1 MSDETKKVPAAGNDE
16 APSAEITVNSDDT
29 ASVTEVQ
36 DVISR
41 RLTAEHLQELRNSA
55 ISDEVIAECGVYS
68 ATEPSQLPEPLKWIA
83 ERPNTLPA
91 LVYPFDEPDKGTTWQ
106 VKPQPGSIRKKSDKG
121 RALKYV
127 MPSKEQH
134 FGPTFCPRR
143 AINGETRRVVVVEGT
158 KQALA
163 VVSATD
169 EETAV
174 YCIPGIQSWMGG
186 DSGPSAALQV
196 VDGFDTYVCA
206 DADAASNRLVYDAA
220 EKLGDTLE
228 GWGARTVRFVRVPG
242 IGKQGIDDVLAQV
255 ADASDRPRRV
265 QLWLDKAEKKP
276 ASKRPVMTD
285 KDRKARN
292 LAQLK
297 QEVEDDGAVVITSD
311 MLPTQARDI
320 VQKQLLDK
328 FAGRSWFKRNGELVQ
343 LVRLDSGEVVAKAVD
358 RPSLRDRA
366 DSVVR
371 CVSVTSNGG
380 AQVRSFDVTEADIM
394 LSADRV
400 AAFPALAGIISAP
413 VMTKGG
419 RFIVQD
425 GYDKESR
432 LYLDL
437 DPELRGM
444 SIPSRAPSADLV
456 QQAREFLEDAF
467 CDFPFEKPSDLTRA
481 LGLLLTHL
489 VRPAVAKAPMFL
501 VGANVA
507 GAGKGKLVE
516 TVTTIVR
523 GQPVQTKRFPDEET
537 EVDKVVVSQLRAG
550 ETHLVF
556 DEVRSLSSEVLC
568 MLLTAQS
575 YKGRILGRSEIASFE
590 NMLTVVALGNNPEV
604 SGDLGRRTIP
614 LMLESSYAH
623 PEDRIDFKH
632 PEGWVKDNRR
642 ELLAAAYTLILGWLG
657 AGSPAPSKPQ
667 AGVGSFESWYRIVG
681 GILEFAGRDDLLE
694 GVTARR
700 RNNNVAENAEK
711 AFLTWA
717 YDEMG
722 EEPFK
727 AFELVDAAAQVE
739 TAGGEVPLPLSK
751 EIAGLTAQQINARQ
765 MSMCL
770 REMVNRVHDDGCPT
784 VRDAGKHNHT
794 VLYRLEPNDGNNG
807 GPGGGG
813 GSAPTPPTA
822 PVGPVQA
829 PKQNQPADTDQSVIV
844 QEAND
849 EAASLAEKAASLC
862 KVVVFDLETDDAE
875 KLHVSG
881 PEFVR
886 LAGYSVDGGPV
897 QLTTDIAGEL
907 IPVLESADLIVGHN
921 IIQFDLAALER
932 GYGLDVDALLKE
944 GRVVDTLVAAR
955 LAWPKK
961 TDKDKY
967 DLSAVAARCGVDG
980 KLVSEGESVLKKLKR
995 KYGGYGAIPVD
1006 NEEYRRYLVEDV
1018 RATSEVWSV
1027 AGGKAL
1033 DAVGDRY
1040 FRYEMDVS
1048 RLLSRVEAQGVAID
1062 EDEARE
1068 QFAQLESRKSGV
1080 KIWLKETV
1088 GVVDNGKA
1096 APWASDKGKAALDKY
1111 VRDCGARLPRTEK
1124 GNLSVGK
1131 DAFASLA
1138 KQYPSNKALV
1148 ELAAKMKLL
1157 LETNPA
1163 QQVLEAKQ
1171 NGRVYPSI
1179 SADQA
1184 TGRLST
1190 KGPALNV
1197 FGSREKRLLDQRKM
1211 IVPDD
1216 STQSLISV
1224 DLSGIDARCMAAG
1237 SEDTEYAK
1245 LFARGVDV
1253 HTETAK
1259 RLFGD
1264 ASRRSEAKVVNH
1276 GINYGMG
1283 ARRLAE
1289 NLGTSERQAAGY
1301 LTAFNR
1307 DFYQL
1312 AEFKRGLE
1320 KDAVLNE
1327 CVRNGFGRLVGVART
1342 DARTKAAAFY
1352 GQSTARDVFLKGV
1365 LSLPREVQDMIRIFV
1380 HDEIVL
1386 SVPTERAEEIK
1397 QLVLEAFESVEL
1409 PTAGEVS
1416 THPVLLPKAGE
1427 VSVPVFADAAGPG
1440 DDWSQCK

>member
-16 APSAEITVNSDDT
+16 APSNEKSVNSNDT
-29 ASVTEVQ
+29 ASVTDVQ

-41 RLTAEHLQELRNSA
+41 RLTDEHLQELRSSA

-186 DSGPSAALQV
+186 ESGPSAALQV

-320 VQKQLLDK
+320 VQKQLVDK

-413 VMTKGG
+413 VMTKSG
-419 RFIVQD
+419 RFIIQD
-425 GYDKESR
+425 GYDKESK

-444 SIPSRAPSADLV
+444 TIPSRAPSADLV

-556 DEVRSLSSEVLC
+556 DEVRSLSSAVLC
-568 MLLTAQS
+568 MLLTSQS
-575 YKGRILGRSEIASFE
+575 YQGRILGRSEVAAFE

-614 LMLESSYAH
+614 LMLESPYAH

-727 AFELVDAAAQVE
+727 AFQLVDAAAQVE

-784 VRDAGKHNHT
+784 VREAGKHNHT
-794 VLYRLEPNDGNNG
+794 VLYRLEPNDGTGG
-807 GPGGGG
+807 GPGGSGG
-813 GSAPTPPTA
+813 PSPTPPTA

-829 PKQNQPADTDQSVIV
+829 PKQTQPVDADQTAHV
-844 QEAND
+844 QETKD
-849 EAASLAEKAASLC
+849 EAADSRQ
-862 KVVVFDLETDDAE
+862 VVTFDLETDDAE
-875 KLHVSG
+875 KLHISG

-886 LAGYSVDGGPV
+886 LAGYRVNDGPV
-897 QLTTDIAGEL
+897 HLTEDIAGEL
-907 IPVLESADLIVGHN
+907 IPVLKSADLIVGHN
-921 IIQFDLAALER
+921 VIQFDLAALER
-932 GYGLDVDALLKE
+932 GFGLDVEGLLKE
-944 GRVVDTLVAAR
+944 GKVVDTLVAAR

-961 TDKDKY
+961 NPGDKH

-995 KYGGYGAIPVD
+995 KYGGYGLIPVD
-1006 NEEYRRYLVEDV
+1006 NEEYRYYTIQDV
-1018 RATSEVWSV
+1018 RATSDVWPV
-1027 AGGKAL
+1027 AWSKAL
-1033 DAVGDRY
+1033 EAVGEEY
-1040 FRYEMDVS
+1040 LRYELEVS
-1048 RLLSRVEAQGVAID
+1048 RLLSRVEAQGVAVD
-1062 EDEARE
+1062 EDEVQR
-1068 QFAQLESRKSGV
+1068 QLDELTNQRRSVRT
-1080 KIWLKETV
+1080 WLAETV
-1088 GVVDNGKA
+1088 GVADKGD
-1096 APWASDKGKAALDKY
+1096 APWLADEGKAALDKY
-1111 VRDCGARLPRTEK
+1111 VRDCGARLPRTDK
-1124 GNLSVGK
+1124 GNLSISK

-1138 KQYPSNKALV
+1138 QQYPSNKALV
-1148 ELAAKMKLL
+1148 ELADKMKLL
-1157 LETNPA
+1157 LETSPA
-1163 QQVLEAKQ
+1163 QQVHKANQ
-1171 NGRVYPSI
+1171 DGRVYPSI
-1179 SADQA
+1179 SAGQA

-1197 FGSREKRLLDQRKM
+1197 FGSRGKRLLEQRKM

-1216 STQSLISV
+1216 SSQSLVSV

-1237 SEDTEYAK
+1237 SDDIEYAK
-1245 LFARGVDV
+1245 LFAPGVDV

-1264 ASRRSEAKVVNH
+1264 ASRRSDAKVVNH

-1283 ARRLAE
+1283 ARRLAK

-1307 DFYQL
+1307 DFYKL

-1320 KDAVLNE
+1320 REVVLNE
-1327 CVRNGFGRLVGVART
+1327 CVRNGFGRVVGVART
-1342 DARTKAAAFY
+1342 DAKTKAAAFY

-1409 PTAGEVS
+1409 PSSDG
-1416 THPVLLPKAGE
+1416 

-1440 DDWSQCK
+1440 DNWSQCK

>member
-1 MSDETKKVPAAGNDE
+1 MSDEIKKVPTEGNGG
-16 APSAEITVNSDDT
+16 ALSNEITVNSNDT
-29 ASVTEVQ
+29 APVADVQ
-36 DVISR
+36 GVIAG
-41 RLTAEHLQELRNSA
+41 RLTDEHLQELRSSA

-83 ERPNTLPA
+83 QRPDTLPA
-91 LVYPFDEPDKGTTWQ
+91 LVYPFDEPGKGTTWQ
-106 VKPQPGSIRKKSDKG
+106 VKPQPGSIRKNNGEGNGKDKV
-121 RALKYV
+121 LKYV

-143 AINGETRRVVVVEGT
+143 PINGETKRVLVVEGT

-186 DSGPSAALQV
+186 ESGPSAALQV
-196 VDGFDTYVCA
+196 VDGYDTYICP
-206 DADAASNRLVYDAA
+206 DADAASNRQVYDAS
-220 EKLGDTLE
+220 EKLGSTLE

-242 IGKQGIDDVLAQV
+242 FGKQGIDDVLAQV

-265 QLWLDKAEKKP
+265 QLWLDKAEKRP
-276 ASKRPVMTD
+276 ASKRPALTN
-285 KDRKARN
+285 KDRQARS
-292 LAQLK
+292 LERLK
-297 QEVEDDGAVVITSD
+297 QEAEEDNLAVVTSD
-311 MLPTQARDI
+311 MLPTQVRSI
-320 VQKQLLDK
+320 VQQQLLDN
-328 FAGRSWFKRNGELVQ
+328 FAGRSLFRRSGELVE
-343 LVRLDSGEVVAKAVD
+343 LVQLDSGEVVAQPVS
-358 RPSLRDRA
+358 RSGLRDRV
-366 DSVVR
+366 DEVVR
-371 CVSVTSNGG
+371 VVHTSANGGG
-380 AQVRSFDVTEADIM
+380 AQVRSFDVQEADIM
-394 LSADRV
+394 LTAARV
-400 AAFPALAGIISAP
+400 SRFPVLSGIISAP

-419 RFIVQD
+419 RFILQD
-425 GYDKESR
+425 GYDKESG

-437 DPELRGM
+437 APELRGM
-444 SIPSRAPSADLV
+444 SLPSRTPSVDQV

-489 VRPAVAKAPMFL
+489 VRPAVGRAPMFL

-556 DEVRSLSSEVLC
+556 DEVRSLSSAVLC
-568 MLLTAQS
+568 MLLTTQS
-575 YKGRILGRSEIASFE
+575 YQGRILGRSEVASFE

-614 LMLESSYAH
+614 LMLESPYSH
-623 PEDRIDFKH
+623 PEDRTDFKH
-632 PEGWVKDNRR
+632 PDGWVKDNRR

-657 AGSPAPSKPQ
+657 AGSPAPSTPQ

-681 GILEFAGRDDLLE
+681 GILEFAGRGDLLE

-711 AFLTWA
+711 AFLTWV

-727 AFELVDAAAQVE
+727 AFQLVDAAAQVE

-784 VRDAGKHNHT
+784 VREAGKHNHT

-807 GPGGGG
+807 GPGGSGG
-813 GSAPTPPTA
+813 PGPTPPTA
-822 PVGPVQA
+822 PVDPVQA
-829 PKQNQPADTDQSVIV
+829 PKQTQPVDADQTAHV
-844 QEAND
+844 QETKD
-849 EAASLAEKAASLC
+849 EAADSRQ
-862 KVVVFDLETDDAE
+862 VVTFDLETDDAE
-875 KLHVSG
+875 KLHISG

-886 LAGYSVDGGPV
+886 LAGYRVNDGPV
-897 QLTTDIAGEL
+897 HLTEDIAGEL
-907 IPVLESADLIVGHN
+907 IPVLKSADLIVGHN
-921 IIQFDLAALER
+921 VIQFDLAALER
-932 GYGLDVDALLKE
+932 GFGLDVEGLLKE
-944 GRVVDTLVAAR
+944 GKVVDTLVAAR

-961 TDKDKY
+961 NPGDKH

-995 KYGGYGAIPVD
+995 KYGGYGLIPVD
-1006 NEEYRRYLVEDV
+1006 NKEYRYYTIQDV
-1018 RATSEVWSV
+1018 RATSDVWPV
-1027 AGGKAL
+1027 AWSKAL
-1033 DAVGDRY
+1033 EAVGEEY
-1040 FRYEMDVS
+1040 LRYELEVS
-1048 RLLSRVEAQGVAID
+1048 RLLSRVEAQGVAVD
-1062 EDEARE
+1062 EDEVQR
-1068 QFAQLESRKSGV
+1068 QLDELTNQRRSVRT
-1080 KIWLKETV
+1080 WLEETV
-1088 GVVDNGKA
+1088 GVVDKGD
-1096 APWASDKGKAALDKY
+1096 APWLTDEGKAALDKY
-1111 VRDCGARLPRTEK
+1111 VRDCGARLPRTDK
-1124 GNLSVGK
+1124 GNLSISK

-1138 KQYPSNKALV
+1138 QQYPSNKALV
-1148 ELAAKMKLL
+1148 ELADKMKLL
-1157 LETNPA
+1157 LETSPA
-1163 QQVLEAKQ
+1163 QQVHKA
-1171 NGRVYPSI
+1171 NHDGRVYPSI
-1179 SADQA
+1179 SAGQA

-1197 FGSREKRLLDQRKM
+1197 FGSRGKRLLEQRKM

-1216 STQSLISV
+1216 SSQSLVSV

-1237 SEDTEYAK
+1237 SGDTEYAK
-1245 LFARGVDV
+1245 LFARGADV

-1264 ASRRSEAKVVNH
+1264 AGRRSDAKVVNH

-1283 ARRLAE
+1283 ARRLAK
-1289 NLGTSERQAAGY
+1289 NLGTSERQATGY

-1320 KDAVLNE
+1320 KDVVLNE
-1327 CVRNGFGRLVGVART
+1327 CVRNGFGRVVGVART
-1342 DARTKAAAFY
+1342 DAKTKAAAFY

-1386 SVPTERAEEIK
+1386 SVPTERTEEIK
-1397 QLVLEAFESVEL
+1397 QLVLDAFESVEL
-1409 PTAGEVS
+1409 PT
-1416 THPVLLPKAGE
+1416 AGE

-1440 DDWSQCK
+1440 SDWSQCK